1 MTVPSVYSFLYWRTL
16 PIYFFISTNKISKTI
31 FIMSVCSHIVAGR
44 ETRKVGSPLSSEMSY
59 PGRHVLTKQET
70 SLGRGPGREQ
80 QGEGPRE
87 DGSARGSR
95 SRVYGERVRF
105 GLSVADRSDP
115 GPLLEAGG
123 PSPLR
128 QHGFQQ
134 GAFWEDTWTSQ
145 SSLLPLPDSSGW

>member
-1 MTVPSVYSFLYWRTL
+1 MYPYITFYCCLVFHYMTVPSVYSFLYWRTV

-80 QGEGPRE
+80 RGEGPRE
-87 DGSARGSR
+87 DGSAPGSR
-95 SRVYGERVRF
+95 SRVYGERVHF
-105 GLSVADRSDP
+105 GLSVAGRSDP
-115 GPLLEAGG
+115 GPLLGGALTAQATRIPAGSVLG
-123 PSPLR
+123 R
-128 QHGFQQ
+128 HVG
-134 GAFWEDTWTSQ
+134 
-145 SSLLPLPDSSGW
+145 